1 MEGADMSVTVI
12 GTGSYLPARQLTNHD
27 IEAACHD
34 WDASRAG
41 SSLHDWMMGRAG
53 VAVRH
58 RVTEGEATA
67 SMALAAASAAIEDA
81 GIEPGEVDLL
91 VLSTFTSDFRL
102 PQSVSLVQRDLGIS
116 AKCVQIEAACAGFID
131 GFITAAALM
140 GTGAHR
146 TALVIH
152 SETVSSLL
160 DDEAFLCQSLF
171 GDGAGAVVIRDDP
184 TADGGLQG
192 WCWNTDGEL
201 CDWTL
206 APGGGSAKPFTAAS
220 LDSRDQYLSIQAQH
234 IFPYAVERMV
244 EAIEHVL
251 TKADVHIEDVD
262 LLVPHQAGRNII
274 LEVADRLHVDLDRV
288 MITVERTG
296 NVSGASIPIALD
308 EANRQGRLAP
318 GDRLVLPAVGGGMA
332 WGALHLIWTRTRSG
346 TTRV

>member
-1 MEGADMSVTVI
+1 MSVTVI
-12 GTGSYLPARQLTNHD
+12 GTGSYLPPRQITNHD
-27 IEAACHD
+27 IEAVSQD
-34 WDASRAG
+34 WDAARAG

-53 VAVRH
+53 IALRH
-58 RVTEGEATA
+58 RAEDGEATA
-67 SMALAAASAAIEDA
+67 SMALVAAQRAIEDA
-81 GIEPGEVDLL
+81 AIEPGEVDLI

-152 SETVSSLL
+152 SETVSSVV
-160 DDEAFLCQSLF
+160 DQERFLCQSLF

-184 TADGGLQG
+184 TVDGGLQG
-192 WCWNTDGEL
+192 WCWNTDGEF

-206 APGGGSAKPFTAAS
+206 APAGGSARPITAEVLAS
-220 LDSRDQYLSIQAQH
+220 GDQYLSIHAQH

-262 LLVPHQAGRNII
+262 LLIPHQAGRNII
-274 LEVADRLHVDLDRV
+274 IEVAERLNVDLDRV
-288 MITVERTG
+288 VITVERTG

-308 EANRQGRLAP
+308 EANREGRLAP

-332 WGALHLIWTRTRSG
+332 WGALHLIWTGSRSG
-346 TTRV
+346 AAQA